1 MKHAVVTGGS
11 GFLGSHLTKR
21 LLSEGYKVTVFDNY
35 ITGSPDNVADVIDN
49 PSFTL
54 IEHDVIQPFTVDGP
68 VDVVFHLASPAS
80 PVDFPTKPIEIL
92 QVNSVGTHNALEL
105 ARIKSARFLIAST
118 SEVYGDPLIHPQ
130 PESYWGNVNPIGI
143 RGVYDESKRF
153 GESITMAYRR
163 FRGVDARIFR
173 IFNTYGPN

>member
-130 PESYWGNVNPIGI
+130 PES
-143 RGVYDESKRF
+143 
-153 GESITMAYRR
+153 
-163 FRGVDARIFR
+163 
-173 IFNTYGPN
+173 